1 MDLFIVLLILH
12 ALWMLNWSIR
22 HPQLYQQSQ
31 NCLRLRNHL
40 FHPPQEDHRQQ
51 SHHMLVP
58 ITNEDKKKQKLP
70 LIMKRT
76 HNVISSSNECIN
88 RDVDWVEL
96 LNILVQKR
104 RYIQRQKKLMILIRF
119 VPPTRR
125 SHCRRF
131 TRGLDSL
138 SNNMVNCS
146 TDDTKIVKHLNLN
159 NSVVQDMVI
168 SLKVRMHRNEIL

>member
-1 MDLFIVLLILH
+1 MERVLFFLH
-12 ALWMLNWSIR
+12 NI
-22 HPQLYQQSQ
+22 Q
-31 NCLRLRNHL
+31 
-40 FHPPQEDHRQQ
+40 
-51 SHHMLVP
+51 
-58 ITNEDKKKQKLP
+58 

-104 RYIQRQKKLMILIRF
+104 RYSQRQKKLMILIRF

-138 SNNMVNCS
+138 SNNMVKCS

>member
-51 SHHMLVP
+51 NHHMLVP

-104 RYIQRQKKLMILIRF
+104 RYSQRQKKLMILIRF

-138 SNNMVNCS
+138 SNNMVKCS